1 MNRTVIQIVIGFVV
15 LIALTAAVLV
25 RVRANYVLG
34 QPGVKLVNQPIY
46 NEETN
51 IVSDISAYLPETI
64 GEFHSDRL
72 EPVSTLEQMM
82 LPPDTVYGRRVYT
95 TPDNFRSMVSI
106 VVMGTD
112 RTSIHKPQYC
122 LTGQGEQIIS
132 SEVINIPITA
142 PHRYDL
148 KVMKLTTKSQRN
160 VGQGRIVPVSGVFLY
175 WFVADGHLTPHHGER
190 MWLMGRDLLTKGLL
204 QRWAYVAY
212 YSICPPGQEEQ
223 MLERMKQFIAAS
235 VPQFQ
240 TTTGKPL
247 GMAAVQTNEA
257 ANLARN

>member
-1 MNRTVIQIVIGFVV
+1 MNRNVLQVVIGFVLLVALAAGV
-15 LIALTAAVLV
+15 LM

-34 QPGVKLVNQPIY
+34 QPGVKLVNEPIY
-46 NEETN
+46 NDETN
-51 IVSDISAYLPETI
+51 VVSDISAYLPKVV
-64 GEFHSDRL
+64 GEFSSTRI
-72 EPVSTLEQMM
+72 EPVSTIEQAM

-95 TPDNFRSMVSI
+95 TPDNFPALVSI

-122 LTGQGEQIIS
+122 LTGQGEEIIG
-132 SEVINIPITA
+132 SEVITIPITA
-142 PHRYDL
+142 PQRYDL

-160 VGQGRIVPVSGVFLY
+160 VGKGQIVAESGVFLY

-212 YSICPPGQEEQ
+212 YSRCLPGKEEE

-235 VPQFQ
+235 VPEFQ
-240 TTTGKPL
+240 TTVGTPL
-247 GMAAVQTNEA
+247 SLAEA
-257 ANLARN
+257 QMNDAPNVARN